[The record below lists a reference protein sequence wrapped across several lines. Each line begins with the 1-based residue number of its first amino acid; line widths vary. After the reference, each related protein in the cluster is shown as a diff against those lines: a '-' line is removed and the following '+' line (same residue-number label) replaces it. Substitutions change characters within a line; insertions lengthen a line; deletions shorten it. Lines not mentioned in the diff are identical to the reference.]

1 MTTAS
6 ETITGVTKE
15 GVKKEI
21 TFFTK
26 EEGCSPKKKHVKKC
40 KVCE

>member
-6 ETITGVTKE
+6 ETITGVTEE
-15 GVKKEI
+15 GVKKER